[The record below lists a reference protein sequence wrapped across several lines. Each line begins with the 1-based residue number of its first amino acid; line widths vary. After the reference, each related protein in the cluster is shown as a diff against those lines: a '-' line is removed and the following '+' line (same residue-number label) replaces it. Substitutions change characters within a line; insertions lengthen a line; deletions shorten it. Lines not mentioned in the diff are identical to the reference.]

1 MDKKKAIILIKKL
14 RKDINYHNHKY
25 YIENN
30 PVISDFEFDKL
41 LKELEQIEY
50 NFPDLITPDSPTQR
64 IGEKPID
71 HFETINHITP
81 MLSLANTYNNKEL
94 RDFNNRLLKKFDRVS
109 YVVEPK
115 IDGIGAALVYENG
128 LLVRGVTRGD
138 GVKGDDI
145 TDNLKTIRSVPL
157 KLDKIDIKFLEVR
170 GEIFMSK

>member
-115 IDGIGAALVYENG
+115 IDG
-128 LLVRGVTRGD
+128 
-138 GVKGDDI
+138 
-145 TDNLKTIRSVPL
+145 
-157 KLDKIDIKFLEVR
+157 
-170 GEIFMSK
+170 